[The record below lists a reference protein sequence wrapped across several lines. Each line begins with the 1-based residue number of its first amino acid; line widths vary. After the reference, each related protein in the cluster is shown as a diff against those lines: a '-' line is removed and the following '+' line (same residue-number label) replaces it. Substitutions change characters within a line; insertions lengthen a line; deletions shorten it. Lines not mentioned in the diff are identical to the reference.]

1 MKIIIEKQINE
12 KEINLNKEEIFK
24 LAQAKKELILDWEI
38 IENVDKWNYGNF
50 KNLIFIFLEL
60 QDQKKDLKISYF
72 RWNRNLEILLSFIKN
87 RKFNYDNFKINNE
100 FENLFLSKDIIK
112 IRQVFLNS
120 NEYTKQL
127 INCFLL
133 TKISLKDQNI
143 INLGINTNI
152 IENEIF
158 FNYLLNNYFNLEREN
173 E

>member
-12 KEINLNKEEIFK
+12 KEILIDKEELFK
-24 LAQAKKELILDWEI
+24 STQAKEELILDWKV
-38 IENVDKWNYGNF
+38 IENVDSWNYGNF
-50 KNLIFIFLEL
+50 KNLIFTFLQL
-60 QDQKKDLKISYF
+60 QNIERDFKISYF
-72 RWNRNLEILLSFIKN
+72 RWNRNLEFLLSFIKN

-112 IRQVFLNS
+112 IRQVFLRS
-120 NEYTKQL
+120 NDYTKQL

-158 FNYLLNNYFNLEREN
+158 FNYLLNNYFNLERKN

>member
-12 KEINLNKEEIFK
+12 QENLLNKEELFK
-24 LAQAKKELILDWEI
+24 LAQVKKELILDWKI

-50 KNLIFIFLEL
+50 KRLIFTFLQMQNEE
-60 QDQKKDLKISYF
+60 KDFKISYF
-72 RWNRNLEILLSFIKN
+72 RWNRNLEFLISFIKN

-100 FENLFLSKDIIK
+100 FENLFLSNDIIK
-112 IRQVFLNS
+112 IRQVFLRS
-120 NEYTKQL
+120 NDYTKQL

-143 INLGINTNI
+143 INLGINTSI

-158 FNYLLNNYFNLEREN
+158 FNYLLNNYFNLESKN